1 MFKKIHFYY
10 HKLLEYELKIINII
24 RCYFINLYETYKRR
38 KIILFLRQKYL
49 KIKKIYVKYKLI
61 KYLLDFVFWLLILI
75 LLLWQFEWVRYAG
88 FYFLVFLVWLPQQI
102 LRFIYYFIITF
113 FFYQIIFKWILFTIK
128 LIIILLFTEPLFYS
142 FLLGI
147 IIGIFFY
154 ELEYF
159 RWHRV
164 IFNYMRLW
172 VSGTNYFLE
181 DAIRI
186 NRLFWEDSKKWQ
198 NEWYN
203 SSQILWQYK
212 NLNEKLKIK
221 YLKIHKELQN
231 IIFINLRLKQTIS
244 QLMKKN
250 NKLNTY
256 IKILEKENKYLRKK
270 S

>member
-1 MFKKIHFYY
+1 
-10 HKLLEYELKIINII
+10 
-24 RCYFINLYETYKRR
+24 
-38 KIILFLRQKYL
+38 
-49 KIKKIYVKYKLI
+49 
-61 KYLLDFVFWLLILI
+61 
-75 LLLWQFEWVRYAG
+75 
-88 FYFLVFLVWLPQQI
+88 
-102 LRFIYYFIITF
+102 
-113 FFYQIIFKWILFTIK
+113 
-128 LIIILLFTEPLFYS
+128 
-142 FLLGI
+142 
-147 IIGIFFY
+147 
-154 ELEYF
+154 
-159 RWHRV
+159 
-164 IFNYMRLW
+164 MRLW